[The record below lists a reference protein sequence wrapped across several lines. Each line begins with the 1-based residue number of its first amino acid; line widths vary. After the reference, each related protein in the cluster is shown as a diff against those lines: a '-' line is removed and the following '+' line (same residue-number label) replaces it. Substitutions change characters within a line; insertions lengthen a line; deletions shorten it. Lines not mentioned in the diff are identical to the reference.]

1 MIFKPDTIYSLK
13 LATGEEIVAKVV
25 GQTDTA
31 VEITKPLT
39 IGVGP
44 QGLQMVP
51 SLFGGNPD
59 RKIQL
64 NKNSVVMV
72 TDARDELVSSY
83 IEGTTGIKP
92 VTKGSILM
100 G

>member
-1 MIFKPDTIYSLK
+1 MHFDVDTIYSIK
-13 LATGEEIVAKVV
+13 LVTGEEIVAKVI
-25 GQTDTA
+25 GQSDT
-31 VEITKPLT
+31 VLEITKPLT

-64 NKNSVVMV
+64 NKGSVVMV
-72 TDARDELVSSY
+72 TSARDELVSSY